1 MLRLTTTEAF
11 RPRASTLLV
20 ASAGGHLAQLHQL
33 RPRLEGIGD
42 DVTWVTFDT
51 PQARSLLA
59 GEQVVWAR
67 YTAPRD
73 LPAVVANSALAARD
87 LARLRPAQVV
97 STGSA
102 IALSFLPLAQATGA
116 SSHYIESAT
125 RVDGPSATGRL
136 LARVPGIHLYTQ
148 HAGWADG
155 RWHHAG
161 NVFDGYQARPRRP
174 RPVGKVVVA
183 LGTMRTYGFRRLLD
197 RLVEVLPAGVEV
209 LWQTGCTDVAGLGIQ
224 AREAVPAAE
233 LHQAMREADLVVT
246 HAGTGSA
253 LAALEAGKLPILVPR
268 SGALGEHI
276 DEHQHQTAAEL
287 ASRRLAIAVEVDAL
301 GPANL
306 VMAASLGVERRTDPP
321 PILLAA
327 TRLPLTSGRPAA

>member
-1 MLRLTTTEAF
+1 MLRLTPNEAA
-11 RPRASTLLV
+11 RPRTGTLLV

-33 RPRLEGIGD
+33 RPRLQGIGD
-42 DVTWVTFDT
+42 PVTWVTFDT

-59 GEQVVWAR
+59 GERVIWAR

-73 LPAVVANSALAARD
+73 LPAVLANGAVAARA
-87 LARLRPAQVV
+87 LARLRPAQVI

-125 RVDGPSATGRL
+125 RVDGPSATGRV

-155 RWHHAG
+155 RWRHAG
-161 NVFDGYQARPRRP
+161 SVFDGYQARPRRP
-174 RPVGKVVVA
+174 RPIGKVVVA

-197 RLVEVLPAGVEV
+197 RLVEVLPAGVDV
-209 LWQTGCTDVAGLGIQ
+209 LWQTGCTDVAGLPIR

-233 LHQAMREADLVVT
+233 LHRAMREADVVVT

-268 SGALGEHI
+268 TAALGEHV
-276 DEHQHQTAAEL
+276 DDHQHQTAAEL
-287 ASRRLAIAVEVDAL
+287 SARRLAIGVEVGTL
-301 GPANL
+301 GP
-306 VMAASLGVERRTDPP
+306 VDFVRAASVQVERRTDPP
-321 PILLAA
+321 PVPLVTA
-327 TRLPLTSGRPAA
+327 RLPWTLRQPAA